1 MQHLQWMVPLLLSTM
16 VLSTRYSKQIIAV
29 VGNEDAVKQAGKYLF
44 DKNPGVS
51 QVVKWYPADA
61 NDPSMGGQFRLVE
74 WNPTAAGGKGDFVD
88 KTTGTPPTQVAIDDL
103 PHGGRLQVV
112 GHGRLNRA
120 ANKITMGGMDALQLS
135 TALKSLPTD
144 RRTGAIKRVSL
155 VGCSVG
161 ELNSDGTAFVG
172 DRFPET
178 VLRNMRNT
186 VNEVSSRTGIVG
198 VDSTGRKVYGEQ
210 TATGTM
216 WRPKEGT
223 IIKTVISLDSHGSIH
238 RSHEKISRDTE
249 RYTSPTALSKN
260 FKPTGGTLE
269 LEETGAA
276 GNPEHVKLNNDD
288 LFDVVSSVAKEHF
301 ETVPEDP
308 NWDTRVEEERLVR
321 VLDRGVPTDKRI
333 KIREFSSYDELT
345 QEIKRWGKRGFEFPT
360 FDKTTKTWTTTDSTG
375 APFAEKYVYYRYGD
389 FVYRLKVQSAL
400 QIRGPPRGLDPFYTG
415 FEGVIVNEDP
425 SGAPTKNTG
434 LDLRQYKFGDQYK
447 ILQPQTNSDFF
458 SDARKWMG
466 GQHSEI
472 GTTRANA
479 INGETTIAMFTSEA
493 IRDYRAHVTNKLS
506 LDLNAHV
513 QTFDRNVYFQGHPVG
528 RGDAGPAR
536 EHGDREGF
544 YESRTGKPKTNY
556 KVTAIRSLVGS
567 LLQQWADAGYRDSTR
582 RVRKRPAGSASSE
595 TTDRAK
601 RIRLIGGLKE
611 SLKDVM
617 TSNHYTGSSYI
628 ETNRV
633 IAGPLFEGPYD
644 AREVEE
650 PQTESVHSEVNEYL
664 DAEDRSLAIR
674 ASQAMLRDQL
684 YVSNEIAKAVETKE
698 AATGIRYEVNEDSIN
713 VEEGK
718 VIYAIYEPS
727 RPTSRQNVETD
738 LDESKMTSKNL
749 MDEMHEQ
756 AQSLQQQGEGA
767 TRIINKG
774 LAIYGAVIGIKGTVE
789 AFERGDVLH
798 GSINLAQTL
807 HGLGELSGLNQKIYK
822 AAGKAV
828 GKIASRAVGRVSE
841 TIGQVVGEDAGE
853 LIAGE
858 GSELLST
865 IGEVGEIFEDIPIVG
880 TAFGIYNIYED
891 LQQHT
896 VIGYVDAGL
905 DTLITV
911 LGLLG
916 PEAEPFVIAL
926 TIIRLGIDSFYTDI
940 KKELDSLPPGAST
953 GQEVLAV
960 LRGIGEAIRDIADTL
975 TGGIY
980 SAPFKVEKLEKQY
993 EDNQQF
999 LRQLADFHNY
1009 FKVTRCSGS
1018 APAINF
1024 AGAAD
1029 SWNGGDITFQLL
1041 EGGRRGL
1048 LSMTGTLTN
1057 GEGRTHSEYINFEVQ
1072 VNDIIMGIG
1081 DSNTVNFKEQS
1092 VKVFWVIP
1100 VDERKIIS
1108 GLQGDR
1114 STLHGEYHGNSD
1126 NNNFFAVQILPENL
1140 PYGLTDY
1147 HYIVKGNGGND
1158 SFYLGPQHTYVE
1170 GNAGA
1175 DTYFLDGNSTHV
1187 TLNNSDAQ
1195 ETDDFMI
1202 IPKRFYDLSFS
1213 SSGNDAI
1220 ITAGS
1225 SFKVTIQSWFSGSA
1239 YQHLHLKTSD
1249 YVLFHIERQSD
1260 QAVGVP
1266 YVLTGAGSTA
1276 SVTFNLSPGVGRQG
1290 YPAVKQLVGSDH
1302 DDWLGGYDN
1311 DDVIVPGEGSDH
1323 MYGGNG
1329 TDTYNI
1335 ENKDGN
1341 DVIDNWASDEKLDT
1355 VIFPGS
1361 SFRTNASKSPSNND
1375 LIIQSGTYQLTIESW
1390 FSGKAYQH
1398 ITLYSRDSIFLEI
1411 RQIPHT
1417 DRVRLVPTLK
1427 ELTYHRGNVN
1437 VNLGSGRILRQV
1449 TSVAGTKDNN
1459 AIIGNGLDNY
1469 IAGGGG
1475 HDTMGGGPGA
1485 DTYVVKLPPQDQ
1497 TNSTREAH
1505 CRILNYATDGK
1516 TDILLYDAN
1525 FDNIITNDMGRTLK
1539 ITDRSS
1545 SNISVLLI
1553 DWFLGP
1559 RYQHLLVRSR
1569 DGVAFTLPLTL
1580 TSAQSPV
1587 AVMIDKSQSEHP
1599 TTIDLTDAKFHKV
1612 ERVIGSPHLD
1622 VITGNQMDNY
1632 IDPREGGGTVR
1643 GNNGSDTYVL
1653 KPGYGQINIQNV
1665 ATDNVA
1671 DTVLFGA
1678 NYSQISVTNNT
1689 HSVTLQYTDPS
1700 DATKSFSATL
1710 VDYVVSSEARHL
1722 TILSSDGLTF
1732 VISPGNGF
1740 TPVIIVINKA
1750 SQHISHRRHQSIS
1763 LSDNSLYGE
1772 VRTIYGYKSVA
1783 TNITGNDKPN
1793 TIVGGDANDLLVGRD
1808 GNDNLKGGAGNDSL
1822 HGGLGNDTISGGSG
1836 NDILG
1841 GGRGNDILSPG
1852 AGDNFIRGG
1861 AGDDTIVYAGDPINQ
1876 TGIYVDLNNGICK
1889 HPYGID
1895 EIENVENVYGT
1906 PYDDIM
1912 ISSSMDDNVLNGE
1925 EGNDTLIA
1933 FDGYD
1938 ILIGGKGH
1946 DTYNLVEAS
1955 GTKVIINEADDGL
1968 LDIVKLSFIYTRKLR
1983 FEQQGGNLIVR
1994 VVSNFF
2000 ANQQAHMFPGCHDAV
2015 PRVIN
2020 LSPPAANASFCE
2032 SYSLRHP
2039 TVILQNYFAGTA
2051 HRHLTIVTADCSLN
2065 DRFLGRQPIH
2075 VRCR

>member
-1 MQHLQWMVPLLLSTM
+1 MQYLQWMVPLLLSSL

-61 NDPSMGGQFRLVE
+61 SDPSMRGQFRLVE

-88 KTTGTPPTQVAIDDL
+88 KTTGTPPTQVAIEDL
-103 PHGGRLQVV
+103 PHDGRLQVV

-120 ANKITMGGMDALQLS
+120 TNKITMGGMDALQLS
-135 TALKSLPTD
+135 AALKSLPADGTP
-144 RRTGAIKRVSL
+144 GAIKRVSL

-172 DRFPET
+172 DRFPEAL
-178 VLRNMRNT
+178 LRHMRNT
-186 VNEVSSRTGIVG
+186 VDEVSSRTGIVG

-210 TATGTM
+210 TARGTV
-216 WRPKEGT
+216 WRPKEGAIT
-223 IIKTVISLDSHGSIH
+223 KTVISLDSHGTIR
-238 RSHEKISRDTE
+238 RSQEKISHDTE
-249 RYTSPTALSKN
+249 RYTSPTALSRN
-260 FKPTGGTLE
+260 FKPTGGSLE

-276 GNPEHVKLNNDD
+276 ANPEHVKLNNDD

-301 ETVPEDP
+301 QTVPEDP

-375 APFAEKYVYYRYGD
+375 APFANKYVYYRYGD
-389 FVYRLKVQSAL
+389 FVYSLKVQSAL
-400 QIRGPPRGLDPFYTG
+400 QIRGLPRGLDPFYTS

-425 SGAPTKNTG
+425 NGGLNKNTE
-434 LDLRQYKFGDQYK
+434 LDLRDYKFGDQYN

-472 GTTRANA
+472 GTTRVNA

-513 QTFDRNVYFQGHPVG
+513 QTFDRNVYFKGHPIG
-528 RGDAGPAR
+528 RSDAGPAR
-536 EHGDREGF
+536 EHGDRQGF
-544 YESRTGKPKTNY
+544 YVSTTGKPKTNY

-582 RVRKRPAGSASSE
+582 RVQKRPAGSTSSE

-617 TSNHYTGSSYI
+617 TSDHYTGSSYI

-650 PQTESVHSEVNEYL
+650 PQTESVQNEVNEYH

-674 ASQAMLRDQL
+674 ASHAMLRDQL
-684 YVSNEIAKAVETKE
+684 YVSNEIAKAVETQE
-698 AATGIRYEVNEDSIN
+698 AATGKMYEVNEDSMK
-713 VEEGK
+713 VEGGK
-718 VIYAIYEPS
+718 VTYEIFEPS
-727 RPTSRQNVETD
+727 HPSSRQNVDTD
-738 LDESKMTSKNL
+738 LDESKMTSKDL
-749 MDEMHEQ
+749 IDEMHEQ
-756 AQSLQQQGEGA
+756 AQSLQQEGEGA
-767 TRIINKG
+767 TGRINKG
-774 LAIYGAVIGIKGTVE
+774 LAIYGVVIGIKGTVE

-807 HGLGELSGLNQKIYK
+807 HGLGELRGLNQKIYK

-828 GKIASRAVGRVSE
+828 GKLASRAVGRVSE

-853 LIAGE
+853 LIARE

-865 IGEVGEIFEDIPIVG
+865 IGEVGEVFEDIPIVG
-880 TAFGIYNIYED
+880 VAFGIYNIYED

-940 KKELDSLPPGAST
+940 KKELDSLPPDAST
-953 GQEVLAV
+953 GQEVVAV
-960 LRGIGEAIRDIADTL
+960 LKGIGNAILDIADTL

-999 LRQLADFHNY
+999 LRQIADYHNY
-1009 FKVTRCSGS
+1009 FKVTMCSGN

-1029 SWNGGDITFQLL
+1029 SWNGGNIHFQLL

-1048 LSMTGTLTN
+1048 LSMMGTLTN
-1057 GEGRTHSEYINFEVQ
+1057 GEEETHSEYINFEVK

-1100 VDERKIIS
+1100 VDERKITS

-1114 STLHGEYHGNSD
+1114 STLHGEYYGNSD
-1126 NNNFFAVQILPENL
+1126 NNSFFAVQKLPENL
-1140 PYGLTDY
+1140 PYGLEDY
-1147 HYIVKGNGGND
+1147 HYILKGNGGND

-1175 DTYFLDGNSTHV
+1175 DTYFLDGNSTHL
-1187 TLNNSDAQ
+1187 TLNNSDTQ
-1195 ETDDFMI
+1195 EADDFMI
-1202 IPKRFYDLSFS
+1202 IPKRFYDLLFS

-1220 ITAGS
+1220 ITAGF

-1249 YVLFHIERQSD
+1249 YVLFYFERQSD
-1260 QAVGVP
+1260 QAIGVP
-1266 YVLTGAGSTA
+1266 YALTGAGSA
-1276 SVTFNLSPGVGRQG
+1276 ESVTFDLAPGVDRQG
-1290 YPAVKQLVGSDH
+1290 YPTVKQLVGSDH
-1302 DDWLGGYDN
+1302 DDWLYGYNN
-1311 DDVIVPGEGSDH
+1311 DDVIVPGEGRDH

-1335 ENKDGN
+1335 KNKDGN

-1355 VIFPGS
+1355 VVFPVS
-1361 SFRTNASKSPSNND
+1361 AYKINASKASSNND
-1375 LIIQSGTYQLTIESW
+1375 LIIQSGTYQLTIRSW

-1398 ITLYSRDSIFLEI
+1398 VTLHSRDSIYLEI

-1427 ELTYHRGNVN
+1427 ELTYDSGN
-1437 VNLGSGRILRQV
+1437 VNLGFDRILRQV
-1449 TSVAGTKDNN
+1449 ASVVGTKANN
-1459 AIIGNGLDNY
+1459 TIIGNGLDNY
-1469 IAGGGG
+1469 IAAGGG
-1475 HDTMGGGPGA
+1475 HDTIGGGQGA
-1485 DTYVVKLPPQDQ
+1485 DTYVVKLTPLDH
-1497 TNSTREAH
+1497 TNSTRGAH
-1505 CRILNYATDGK
+1505 CRIINYAADGK
-1516 TDILLYDAN
+1516 TDILLYDAD
-1525 FDNIITNDMGRTLK
+1525 FDNIITNDIRRNLK

-1545 SNISVLLI
+1545 SKISVILI

-1569 DGVAFTLPLTL
+1569 DGVAFTLPLNR

-1612 ERVIGSPHLD
+1612 ERVIGSPHSD

-1632 IDPREGGGTVR
+1632 IDSREGGGTMR

-1653 KPGYGQINIQNV
+1653 KPGYGQIYIQNI

-1689 HSVTLQYTDPS
+1689 RSVILQYTDPS
-1700 DATKSFSATL
+1700 DTTKSFSATL
-1710 VDYVVSSEARHL
+1710 VDYVVNPEARHL

-1732 VISPGNGF
+1732 VISPDDGF
-1740 TPVIIVINKA
+1740 TPVIILINKA
-1750 SQHISHRRHQSIS
+1750 SQRTTHRRHQSIG
-1763 LSDNSLYGE
+1763 LSDNPLYGE
-1772 VRTIYGYKSVA
+1772 VRTVYGYKSVA
-1783 TNITGNDKPN
+1783 NNITGNDKPN
-1793 TIVGGDANDLLVGRD
+1793 TIVGGDANDVLVGED
-1808 GNDNLKGGAGNDSL
+1808 GNDILKGGAGNDSL

-1852 AGDNFIRGG
+1852 AGDNYIGGG

-1933 FDGYD
+1933 YDGYD

-1955 GTKVIINEADDGL
+1955 GTKVIINKADDGL
-1968 LDIVKLSFIYTRKLR
+1968 LDIVKLSFVYTRKLR
-1983 FEQQGGNLIVR
+1983 FEQQGSNLIVR

-2020 LSPPAANASFCE
+2020 LSPPVANTSFCE
-2032 SYSLRHP
+2032 SYSPQYP

-2051 HRHLTIVTADCSLN
+2051 HRHLTILTADCSLN
-2065 DRFLGRQPIH
+2065 ERLLGRQPIH